1 MIIIGYIHVCQRK
14 GWEKSFDM
22 LFNCIKNSS
31 LYESTSKIRL
41 GVLSDNNEFIDN
53 DRFNDPKFEIIYKGN
68 SSEYERPTLLHMRN
82 KSETDDISTR
92 YYYLHTKGISH
103 FGNDNEQN
111 IIDWINLMLYWNIEK
126 WDKAILV
133 LNRFNTYGCNY
144 IDHYSGNFWWAKNS
158 HIRTLPKIIPSHYI
172 APEEWV
178 TINKNKIF
186 CVFKSG
192 YEGMGHYTNP
202 YPRSKYDSIQCPL
215 ITRYIN
221 KKAQYANK
229 KKQYTNKK
237 ELNLKIW

>member
-1 MIIIGYIHVCQRK
+1 MIIGYIHICQKK

-31 LYESTSKIRL
+31 LYESTTKIRL
-41 GVLSDNNEFIDN
+41 GVLSDNDKFIDN

-82 KSETDDISTR
+82 KSESDDISTC

-103 FGNDNEQN
+103 FGNSNEQN

-126 WDKAILV
+126 WEKAILV

-144 IDHYSGNFWWAKNS
+144 INHSNHYSGNFWWAKNS
-158 HIRTLPKIIPSHYI
+158 HIRTLPKYIPSHYI

-186 CVFKSG
+186 CIFKSG

-202 YPRSKYDSIQCPL
+202 YPRCNYDSIQCPL

-221 KKAQYANK
+221 KKAQCINNK
-229 KKQYTNKK
+229 KLKF
-237 ELNLKIW
+237 KIW